1 MLADPVVKKKFLD
14 LGVDARA
21 STPAEIDAKMRSDI
35 QKWAKVI
42 DAAGIPKQ

>member
-1 MLADPVVKKKFLD
+1 MLADPAVKKRFLD

-21 STPAEIDAKMRSDI
+21 STPEAIDAKMRSDI

-42 DAAGIPKQ
+42 ESAGIPKQ